1 MAYITKQELQSSGKW
16 WTWINTEGYNT
27 IIQETSYQMDETEAT
42 SIREIYLDQHLYDNV
57 YKMTV
62 DVYEHRDIIVNTVTF
77 IKTENPN
84 LSQWNN
90 YLASLSWHDALMVR
104 WFLAVLAQKLAE
116 RAEVSLDAF
125 TETEVLAKLKTF
137 IINSPPRRLRKILFG
152 D

>member
-27 IIQETSYQMDETEAT
+27 VIQETSYQMDETEAT
-42 SIREIYLDQHLYDNV
+42 AIRETYLDQHLYDNV
-57 YKMTV
+57 YQANINIYDYKET
-62 DVYEHRDIIVNTVTF
+62 ISNAVTF
-77 IKTENPN
+77 IKTENPTLN
-84 LSQWNN
+84 QWNN
-90 YLASLSWHDALMVR
+90 YLASLPWYDGIMVR
-104 WFLAVLAQKLAE
+104 WFLAILAQKLAE
-116 RAEVSLDAF
+116 RAEVTLDVF